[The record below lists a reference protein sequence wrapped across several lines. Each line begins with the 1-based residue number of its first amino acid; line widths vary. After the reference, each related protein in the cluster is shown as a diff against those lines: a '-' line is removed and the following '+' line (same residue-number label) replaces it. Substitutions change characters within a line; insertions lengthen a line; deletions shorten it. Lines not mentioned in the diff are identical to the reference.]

1 MKSLKKFFKGKSC
14 GCSATSTTTSTSTSA
29 KRNHTR
35 KRKRNVKRRY
45 RGGFKY
51 SGEKASKKTPS
62 EKGNVVFSS
71 NSTRRRSKKKT
82 RTNSN

>member
-14 GCSATSTTTSTSTSA
+14 GCSATSTSA

>member
-1 MKSLKKFFKGKSC
+1 MPLMKSLKKFFKGKSC
-14 GCSATSTTTSTSTSA
+14 GCSATSTSTTA

>member
-1 MKSLKKFFKGKSC
+1 MPLMKSLKKFFKGKSC
-14 GCSATSTTTSTSTSA
+14 GCSATSTSTSA

-51 SGEKASKKTPS
+51 SDEKASKKNPS

-82 RTNSN
+82 RTSSN

>member
-1 MKSLKKFFKGKSC
+1 MPFMKSLNKFFKGKSC
-14 GCSATSTTTSTSTSA
+14 GCLSTSTSA

-51 SGEKASKKTPS
+51 SSKKNS
-62 EKGNVVFSS
+62 DIVFSS
-71 NSTRRRSKKKT
+71 NSTRRRSKNKT
-82 RTNSN
+82 RTHSN

>member
-1 MKSLKKFFKGKSC
+1 MSLMKSLKKFFKGKSC
-14 GCSATSTTTSTSTSA
+14 GCSATSA

-51 SGEKASKKTPS
+51 SGEKASKKNS
-62 EKGNVVFSS
+62 NVVFSS

-82 RTNSN
+82 RTSSN